1 MSFDLSGKTALVT
14 GASTGLGQAIAI
26 AMASAGASVVCAA
39 RSSMEETRARIAAIG
54 GSCQTVPID
63 LARPGAPQALIE
75 RAWNEAGPVTI
86 LVNNAATIARADAAD
101 MTEEQWDQVM
111 DLNVKQLFFAS
122 QAFARHLFA
131 HKYRGKIINLASI
144 MSLHGGW
151 RVSSYTASKHAVA
164 GLTRILACEWAARGI
179 NVNALAPGF
188 FDTDM
193 NGPLRTDDARYQSS
207 LSRIPVGRWGR
218 PDEIGGAAVFLA
230 SEASDYIHG
239 ILLPVDGGWLAK

>member
-1 MSFDLSGKTALVT
+1 MSFDLSGKTVLVT
-14 GASTGLGQAIAI
+14 GASTGLGQAIAV
-26 AMASAGASVVCAA
+26 AMAGAGASVVCAA
-39 RSSMEETRARIAAIG
+39 RSSMDETSARVAAVG
-54 GSCQTVPID
+54 GSCRTITID

-75 RAWNEAGPVTI
+75 RAWSEVGPFTI
-86 LVNNAATIARADAAD
+86 LINNAATIAHAEATD

-111 DLNVKQLFFAS
+111 DLNAKQLFFTS

-131 HKYRGKIINLASI
+131 HRCVGKIVNLASI

-179 NVNALAPGF
+179 NVNALVPGY
-188 FDTDM
+188 FDTCM
-193 NGPLRTDDARYQSS
+193 NGPLRADEERYQSS
-207 LSRIPVGRWGR
+207 LSRIPAGRWGR
-218 PDEIGGAAVFLA
+218 PEEIGGAAVFLA
-230 SEASDYIHG
+230 SEAADYIHG